1 MIQSVGRAARILKAL
16 GSESARLGVTEL
28 AERLGL
34 AKATV
39 HGLLRTLEA
48 HQFVQQDLETGK
60 YRLGPALLQLG
71 NAFLDN
77 HELRARSLLWA
88 ESLAARSGEAVH
100 VGVLYG
106 PSVLIVHHVFRPDNS
121 VQILEVGASIPW
133 HACALGKAMVAYL
146 EPPRR
151 AELLAG
157 PLPRLTGRTLTAP
170 AALDAELERVAAAG
184 VAVEAQEAIVGEA
197 GVAAA
202 LFDNRGAVVGAIG
215 LAGPVE
221 HLLPGGRPAAA
232 AAAAVLRAPWIGD
245 LGAGGRWDAG
255 GTQDTKRQSRKDV
268 PHLSSLLQMV
278 ERSPAN
284 HERQRRN
291 APRCCARIVGQQV
304 SGFIAAMARRRRRR
318 ARPAV
323 GRPCIPALRS
333 PARASDPA

>member
-1 MIQSVGRAARILKAL
+1 VIQSVGRAARILRAL
-16 GSESARLGVTEL
+16 GSAPGRLGVTEL

-39 HGLLRTLEA
+39 YGLLRTLEA
-48 HQFVQQDLETGK
+48 HQFVEQDLETGK

-88 ESLAARSGEAVH
+88 EALAGRAGEAVH

-146 EPPRR
+146 DPARR
-151 AELLAG
+151 AELLTG
-157 PLPRLTGRTLTAP
+157 PLPRLTGQTRTGPEELARE
-170 AALDAELERVAAAG
+170 LDRVARDG

-202 LFDNRGAVVGAIG
+202 LFDNQGAVGGAIG

-221 HLLPGGRPAAA
+221 HLLPAGRPAAA
-232 AAAAVLRAPWIGD
+232 AVAAVKEAARGLSRE
-245 LGAGGRWDAG
+245 LGAGRLAAPGAG
-255 GTQDTKRQSRKDV
+255 
-268 PHLSSLLQMV
+268 
-278 ERSPAN
+278 A
-284 HERQRRN
+284 
-291 APRCCARIVGQQV
+291 
-304 SGFIAAMARRRRRR
+304 
-318 ARPAV
+318 
-323 GRPCIPALRS
+323 
-333 PARASDPA
+333 